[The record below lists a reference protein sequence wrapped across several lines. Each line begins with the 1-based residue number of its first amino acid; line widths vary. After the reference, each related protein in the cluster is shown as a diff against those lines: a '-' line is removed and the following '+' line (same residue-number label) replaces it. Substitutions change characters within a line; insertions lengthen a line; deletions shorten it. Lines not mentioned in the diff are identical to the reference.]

1 MAGFFDA
8 LQRNL
13 NGGDYYDQKSK
24 TLNERFI
31 DDLNKMADDENYIPK
46 DSSADMKYNF
56 KLQQRRLKEHG
67 ITLKRKYMKEENA
80 ISGVSMLMGNDKRY
94 INRIPFI
101 SCRCESAFV
110 KDGKI
115 RKKSKSKETV
125 YSYTVFVEDQDTN
138 ASYCCPNCGDVN
150 TVQQLLETGCR
161 SCETRFIMSDLYPR
175 ITNYYTLKQKDYAL
189 VPLFPFMLLWT
200 LVIAA
205 WIVISALQQKEEIY
219 LIIFNLLFGVPF
231 GMLFGYMFYSISVLF
246 PLIIDSIVCS
256 IRLFT
261 YNKTKRKLP
270 RFMQQFDPFFSID
283 FFVGKVNN
291 LLRTLVFT
299 DCYDNCAVY
308 EQTGENPYKDIID
321 IEYQGIIGL
330 NSVKN
335 DENYV
340 YADINIYT
348 KTIYCSKDKIRRKE
362 VVFRM
367 KIQRAIGVYD
377 DCNASIHNVQCRG
390 CGASFDAVREKKCPY
405 CGNAYDLKQYDW
417 VVTEFSGKPSV
428 S

>member
-13 NGGDYYDQKSK
+13 NGGDYYDRTSK

-46 DSSADMKYNF
+46 NSSADMKYNF
-56 KLQQRRLKEHG
+56 TLQQRRLKDHG

-94 INRIPFI
+94 INRIPFV
-101 SCRCESAFV
+101 SCRCESTYV

-115 RKKSKSKETV
+115 RKKTKSKETV

-138 ASYCCPNCGDVN
+138 VSYCCPNCDDVN

-161 SCETRFIMSDLYPR
+161 SCGTRFIMSDLYPR
-175 ITNYYTLKQKDYAL
+175 ITNYFTLKQKDYAL
-189 VPLFPFMLLWT
+189 VPLFPFMLVWT
-200 LVIAA
+200 FVMAA
-205 WIVISALQQKEEIY
+205 WIVTSTLQQKEELY
-219 LIIFNLLFGVPF
+219 LIVFNLLFGVPF
-231 GMLFGYMFYSISVLF
+231 AMLLGYMLYSISMLF
-246 PLIIDSIVCS
+246 PLIIDGIVSS
-256 IRLFT
+256 IRLFA
-261 YNKTKRKLP
+261 YGKTKRELP

-299 DCYDNCAVY
+299 DSYDNCAVY
-308 EQTGENPYKDIID
+308 ERSGANPYKDIID

-330 NSVKN
+330 NSVKS
-335 DENYV
+335 DKNYV
-340 YADINIYT
+340 YADINVYT
-348 KTIYCSKDKIRRKE
+348 KATHCSKDKIRRKE
-362 VVFRM
+362 AIFRM

-377 DCNASIHNVQCRG
+377 DCNASIHNVECRS

-417 VVTEFSGKPSV
+417 VVTEFSRKPSP
-428 S
+428 

>member
-1 MAGFFDA
+1 MPGFFDA

-46 DSSADMKYNF
+46 NSSADMKYNF
-56 KLQQRRLKEHG
+56 SLQQRRLKEHR
-67 ITLKRKYMKEENA
+67 ITLKRKYLKEENA
-80 ISGVSMLMGNDKRY
+80 VSGVSMLMGNDKRY

-110 KDGKI
+110 KDDKI
-115 RKKSKSKETV
+115 RKKMKSKETV
-125 YSYTVFVEDQDTN
+125 YSYTVFVEGQDTN

-150 TVQQLLETGCR
+150 TVGLLLETGCR
-161 SCETRFIMSDLYPR
+161 SCGTRFIMSDLYPR
-175 ITNYYTLKQKDYAL
+175 ITNYYTLKQKDYGL
-189 VPLFPFMLLWT
+189 IPFYPFMLLWT
-200 LVIAA
+200 LVMAA
-205 WIVISALQQKEEIY
+205 WIVMSALQQKEEIY
-219 LIIFNLLFGVPF
+219 LILFNLLFGIPL
-231 GMLFGYMFYSISVLF
+231 GMLFGYIFYAISMLF
-246 PLIIDSIVCS
+246 LLIPESIVGS
-256 IRLFT
+256 IRLSA
-261 YNKTKRKLP
+261 YNRTKRKLP
-270 RFMQQFDPFFSID
+270 HFMKQFDPFFSID

-299 DCYDNCAVY
+299 DSYDNCAVF

-340 YADINIYT
+340 YAYINIYT
-348 KTIYCSKDKIRRKE
+348 KTTYCHKDKIRRKGD
-362 VVFRM
+362 VFRM

-377 DCNASIHNVQCRG
+377 DCNASIHNVKCG
-390 CGASFDAVREKKCPY
+390 SCGASFNAVREKKCPY
-405 CGNAYDLKQYDW
+405 CGNPYNLKQYDW
-417 VVTEFSGKPSV
+417 VVTEFSRKPSV
-428 S
+428 G

>member
-8 LQRNL
+8 LKRNL
-13 NGGDYYDQKSK
+13 SGGDYYDQQSK
-24 TLNERFI
+24 ALNEQFI
-31 DDLNKMADDENYIPK
+31 ADLNKMAEDENYIPK
-46 DSSADMKYNF
+46 NSSADMKYNF
-56 KLQQRRLKEHG
+56 TLQQRRLKEHG
-67 ITLKRKYMKEENA
+67 ITLKRKYRKEENA
-80 ISGVSMLMGNDKRY
+80 IPGVSMLMGNDKRY

-110 KDGKI
+110 KDGNI
-115 RKKSKSKETV
+115 RKKLKSKETV

-150 TVQQLLETGCR
+150 RVKQLLETGCR
-161 SCETRFIMSDLYPR
+161 SCGTRFIMSDLYPR

-189 VPLFPFMLLWT
+189 VPIFPFMLIWT
-200 LVIAA
+200 LVMAA
-205 WIVISALQQKEEIY
+205 WIVISALQQKEELH
-219 LIIFNLLFGVPF
+219 LIIFNLLFGIPF
-231 GMLFGYMFYSISVLF
+231 GMLFGYIFYSISMLF
-246 PLIIDSIVCS
+246 PLIIDSIVGS
-256 IRLFT
+256 IRLFA
-261 YNKTKRKLP
+261 YNRTKKKLP

-299 DCYDNCAVY
+299 DSYDNCAVY

-321 IEYQGIIGL
+321 IAYQGIIGL
-330 NSVKN
+330 NNVKN

-340 YADINIYT
+340 YADINVYT
-348 KTIYCSKDKIRRKE
+348 KTTYCSKDKIRRRE
-362 VVFRM
+362 DVFRM

-377 DCNASIHNVQCRG
+377 DCNASIHNVECRS

-417 VVTEFSGKPSV
+417 VVTGFSRKP
-428 S
+428 

>member
-1 MAGFFDA
+1 MPGFFDA

-13 NGGDYYDQKSK
+13 NGGDYYDQKSR

-31 DDLNKMADDENYIPK
+31 DDLNKMSDDENYIPK
-46 DSSADMKYNF
+46 ISSADMKYNF
-56 KLQQRRLKEHG
+56 ALQQRRLKDHG
-67 ITLKRKYMKEENA
+67 ITLKRKYMKEENST
-80 ISGVSMLMGNDKRY
+80 SGVSMLMGNDKRY

-110 KDGKI
+110 KDDKI
-115 RKKSKSKETV
+115 RKKIKSKETL
-125 YSYTVFVEDQDTN
+125 YSYTVFVENQDTN

-150 TVQQLLETGCR
+150 TVSQLLETGCR
-161 SCETRFIMSDLYPR
+161 SCGTRFIMSDLYPR
-175 ITNYYTLKQKDYAL
+175 ITNYYALKQKDYTL
-189 VPLFPFMLLWT
+189 VPFFPFMLLWT
-200 LVIAA
+200 FVMIVFLVTS
-205 WIVISALQQKEEIY
+205 VLKQQEELY
-219 LIIFNLLFGVPF
+219 MIILNLLFGIPM
-231 GMLFGYMFYSISVLF
+231 GMFFGYIFYGISSLF
-246 PLIIDSIVCS
+246 LLIPESIVGS
-256 IRLFT
+256 IRLFS
-261 YNKTKRKLP
+261 YNKTKSKLP
-270 RFMQQFDPFFSID
+270 RFMQHFDPYFSID

-299 DCYDNCAVY
+299 DSYDNCAIY

-335 DENYV
+335 DENFV

-348 KTIYCSKDKIRRKE
+348 KTTYCSKDKIRRKE
-362 VVFRM
+362 DVFRM

-377 DCNASIHNVQCRG
+377 DCNASIHNVNCRS
-390 CGASFDAVREKKCPY
+390 CGASFDAVREKNCPY

-417 VVTEFSGKPSV
+417 VVTEFSRKTSV
-428 S
+428 G